1 MKAAVLEKLNYPLA
15 IREIFP
21 TQLLPGQ
28 VYVKVLA
35 SGLCGA
41 QLHEIRG
48 HKGNGKFLPHLMG
61 HEGCGIVKE
70 VGPGVTT
77 VKEGDKVVMHWRP
90 GSGIEVTDVYLGG
103 VQTRMTQGRDNYD
116 DLMRPED
123 IAECIIDLANTK
135 TFYVNEI
142 TLRRRNVFSPNHVM
156 YD

>member
-1 MKAAVLEKLNYPLA
+1 MKAAVLEKIDAPLA
-15 IREIFP
+15 VRDVELTELKI
-21 TQLLPGQ
+21 GQ
-28 VYVKVLA
+28 VLVKVLV

-90 GSGIEVTDVYLGG
+90 WLRNRIRVFQNIIWVRKYIKWKVY
-103 VQTRMTQGRDNYD
+103 
-116 DLMRPED
+116 
-123 IAECIIDLANTK
+123 NTK
-135 TFYVNEI
+135 
-142 TLRRRNVFSPNHVM
+142 
-156 YD
+156 